1 MEFSEAGYHF
11 IIKTA
16 RKERSFCE
24 KSKGFEFLRRNTYE
38 SKKALG
44 VLLAG
49 LLAAGALAGGSNG
62 TSNSS
67 APESGSDSQGS
78 STAES

>member
-38 SKKALG
+38 SKKS
-44 VLLAG
+44 VRRS
-49 LLAAGALAGGSNG
+49 AGGFTGGRRAGGVVHNY
-62 TSNSS
+62 TFYFFHLVVI
-67 APESGSDSQGS
+67 
-78 STAES
+78 